1 MSAGTVGGMSEWTP
15 EGIAI
20 GISIVAALLALASA
34 VYTRSQA
41 KVSERTRAL
50 EHDASWRIFWL
61 RVAAGRR
68 DNNTGEYPKAWGL
81 FAQNIGRG
89 DALDFSA
96 AVDGV
101 AHDLSHQNGDIAAG
115 GRVRFGIVTG
125 RKVELRWTE
134 RDGKKRRVTRH
145 IPEQPVVKETTP

>member
-1 MSAGTVGGMSEWTP
+1 MSEWTP

-50 EHDASWRIFWL
+50 EHDASWRIFWWKI
-61 RVAAGRR
+61 AAGKPDRK
-68 DNNTGEYPKAWGL
+68 TGTYPMGWGL
-81 FAQNIGRG
+81 FVQNIGRG
-89 DALDFSA
+89 DALDISA
-96 AVDGV
+96 TIDGEEQ
-101 AHDLSHQNGDIAAG
+101 DLSGQHGDVKAG

-134 RDGKKRRVTRH
+134 RDGKQRRWKGRV
-145 IPEQPVVKETTP
+145 PEQPLT